1 MGIYAVPFRT
11 DIGDAHDRQGVT
23 VCYPAYQ
30 VPLAGNGDNR
40 IWPSV
45 HDNLPGGCAS
55 SIDKEFYPIFPSE
68 VEELDNFTP
77 SALPAVLIIPCDI
90 IDAVLDI
97 LRTAESAEG
106 VK

>member
-77 SALPAVLIIPCDI
+77 SALPAALNLSCPFRC
-90 IDAVLDI
+90 
-97 LRTAESAEG
+97 SALALEKVARG
-106 VK
+106 EQKC

>member
-1 MGIYAVPFRT
+1 MGIYAVPFRS
-11 DIGDAHDRQGVT
+11 DICNAHDGQGVT

-30 VPLAGNGDNR
+30 VPLAGTGASR

-45 HDNLPGGCAS
+45 HDDLPGGCAS

-77 SALPAVLIIPCDI
+77 SALPAVLNISCDLKV
-90 IDAVLDI
+90 AGLG
-97 LRTAESAEG
+97 LQTMRHAAQE
-106 VK
+106 